1 MLNHYFNRFFL
12 PFSLFF
18 IFGFQAIAQTG
29 AVKGFLYDKKTGEPV
44 IFTNVLLKGTSYGI
58 ATDVN
63 GYFAITKV
71 PAGKYVLSTSSIG
84 YETLEKPIEL
94 TPGQELKL
102 KLYITEVSR
111 ELQEVE
117 VTGSRDKTARL
128 TTVNASISR
137 ITPKEIKTLPSVGGA
152 RDLAQYLQTIPGIVF
167 TGDQGGQLYI
177 RGGLPVQNLT
187 LLDGMMVYNPFH
199 SIGLFSIFETDILK
213 NVDVYTASFPAD
225 YGGRASSVIDIKTID
240 GNKNKPSVKA
250 GINPFTAN
258 VQYDGP
264 LYRDSA
270 SGFAITN
277 VFSYR
282 TSYLDKTSKSIYSG
296 FSEQLRNGL
305 PFSFNDFYGKA
316 TFHLGGGNK
325 ISIFGMYNDDKAGLG
340 GLSNF
345 EWKQSGYGANFL
357 LLPSGTSTIIDAT
370 MAFSR
375 YDLGISETTTTPRSS
390 NVSGMNTNINFTYFN
405 NKDEMKYGLGLVT
418 NNTSFVGVTPNLI
431 KQDAQN
437 FNTEIFTYFKYKI
450 VAGDFIIDPGVR
462 LHGYVSLGNFSLE
475 PRLGMKYSPSKS
487 LRFKAA
493 VGRYSQNLIST
504 QSDRDVVGLFQGFLS
519 SPDGVYDRNV
529 DINSNSPIRN
539 NLQLANHAVIG
550 AEIDLNEYLEITV
563 EPYVKQFQQFIN
575 INTTKIFQNQ
585 PNFIKESGVS
595 YGIDFLAKYDYK
607 TLFLQAGYS
616 LSRSTR
622 EFEGIEYAPIFDRR
636 HNLNLLGTY
645 RFGRENTWEFS
656 ARWNLGSGFPFT
668 QTIAFYEN
676 FQFPGGIDAGVP
688 NQNGDLGIYYGDLN
702 NFNRGRLPYYHRL
715 DLSVKKKFYFGK
727 NMKLEIDASCI
738 NTYNRANLFYFDRVA
753 YKRVNQL
760 PFLPA
765 LGLNFEF

>member
-1 MLNHYFNRFFL
+1 MRNHYLKEVLTTLFFTL
-12 PFSLFF
+12 LFSLP
-18 IFGFQAIAQTG
+18 AWCQTG
-29 AVKGFLYDKKTGEPV
+29 AVKGFLYDKKSGEPV
-44 IFTNVLLKGTSYGI
+44 IFTNVYLEGTTYGI

-71 PAGKYVLSTSSIG
+71 PPGKYNLMATSVG
-84 YETLEKPIEL
+84 YENLSLPIEL
-94 TPGQELKL
+94 KSGQELKV
-102 KLYITEVSR
+102 KLFITETSR
-111 ELQEVE
+111 QLQEIE

-137 ITPKEIKTLPSVGGA
+137 ITPKDIKILPSVGGA

-213 NVDVYTASFPAD
+213 NVDVYTASFPSE

-240 GNKNKPSVKA
+240 GNKNKASGKV
-250 GINPFTAN
+250 GVNPFTAN
-258 VQYDGP
+258 LQYDGP

-282 TSYLDKTSKSIYSG
+282 TSYLDKTSKSLYSG
-296 FSEQLRNGL
+296 FSDQLKNGL

-325 ISIFGMYNDDKAGLG
+325 VSVFGMYNDDKAGLG

-375 YDLGISETTTTPRSS
+375 YDIGISEATATPRNSS
-390 NVSGMNTNINFTYFN
+390 VSGMNTNINFTYFN
-405 NKDEMKYGLGLVT
+405 NKDEIKYGLGLVT
-418 NNTSFVGVTPNLI
+418 NNTSFEGVTPNLI

-450 VAGDFIIDPGVR
+450 IAGKWIIDPGVR
-462 LHGYVSLGNFSLE
+462 IQGYVSLGNFSLE
-475 PRLGMKYSPSKS
+475 PRLGVKYSPYKS
-487 LRFKAA
+487 LRFKGAI
-493 VGRYSQNLIST
+493 GRYSQNLIST

-529 DINSNSPIRN
+529 DINSNPPIRN
-539 NLQLANHAVIG
+539 SLQIANHAVIG
-550 AEIDLNEYLEITV
+550 AELDLNEYLEITV
-563 EPYVKQFQQFIN
+563 EPYIKQFEQFIN
-575 INTTKIFQNQ
+575 INTSKIFQNQ
-585 PNFIKESGVS
+585 PNFIKESGLS
-595 YGIDFLAKYDYK
+595 YGVDFLTKFDYK
-607 TLFLQAGYS
+607 KLYMQVGYS
-616 LSRSTR
+616 LARSTR
-622 EFEGIEYAPIFDRR
+622 EFDGIKYAPIFDRR
-636 HNLNLLGTY
+636 HNLNLLTAY
-645 RFGRENTWEFS
+645 QFGKGKSWEVS
-656 ARWNLGSGFPFT
+656 TRWNLGSGFPFT

-676 FQFPGGIDAGVP
+676 FDFTGGIDAGVP
-688 NQNGDLGIYYGDLN
+688 TQNGNLGIYYGDLN

-715 DLSVKKKFYFGK
+715 DFSIKKKFYFGK
-727 NMKLEIDASCI
+727 NAKLELDASAI